1 MTALVLSAA
10 DQLELSGLVHRYAG
24 YVDARRFDEVAE
36 LFTADAELI
45 LPKPPEHLEPC
56 VRHNGHAGVLAALSA
71 LSTVTRTQHGIV
83 GEFYTGAHIGEASRE
98 VASGAIT
105 GVAHHW
111 VDSGGQIT
119 DHIWY
124 LRYSD
129 VYRRGGQGWRIAVRT
144 LSIDAIET
152 RPARQV
158 RS

>member
-1 MTALVLSAA
+1 MTLAIA
-10 DQLELSGLVHRYAG
+10 DRLELSGLVHRYAG
-24 YVDARRFDEVAE
+24 YVDTRRFDDLAE

-45 LPKPPEHLEPC
+45 LPNPPDHLEPC
-56 VRHNGHAGVLAALSA
+56 VRHHGRGGVLEAMAALA
-71 LSTVTRTQHGIV
+71 GVTRTQHGIV
-83 GEFYTGAHIGEASRE
+83 GEFYTGATPAD
-98 VASGAIT
+98 VATGAVT

-111 VDSGGQIT
+111 IDSGGQIT
-119 DHIWY
+119 DHVWY

-129 VYRRGGQGWRIAVRT
+129 VYRRGEHGWRIAART

>member
-1 MTALVLSAA
+1 MTASVLSTA

-24 YVDARRFDEVAE
+24 YVDARRFDDLAE
-36 LFTADAELI
+36 LFTANAELI
-45 LPKPPEHLEPC
+45 LPNPPAHLEPC
-56 VRHNGHAGVLAALSA
+56 VRHNGPAGVLDAMSA
-71 LSTVTRTQHGIV
+71 LAGVTRTQHGIL
-83 GEFYTGAHIGEASRE
+83 GEFYTGGAPGD
-98 VASGAIT
+98 VASGSIT

-119 DHIWY
+119 DHVWY